1 MPSLA
6 TLTIIGLIV
15 LGVLIWL
22 FFRTRTGDLITE
34 MVEKRRP
41 TSRLVCRAD
50 YVEGLDR
57 IPVAIALTDDTF
69 YYENPDLQ
77 ASFELRRIEEIDYD
91 DEMLTGHA
99 ADAGH
104 RVMRLRSHGRAFEYL
119 LPRAEADKWAAA
131 LPPKHVGEEAARAV

>member
-6 TLTIIGLIV
+6 TLTIIGLVV

-41 TSRLVCRAD
+41 NSRLVCRAD
-50 YVEGLDR
+50 YVEGRDH
-57 IPVAIALTDDTF
+57 IPVALALTDDTF

-77 ASFELRRIEEIDYD
+77 ASFELRRIEEVDYD
-91 DEMLTGHA
+91 DELLTGHA
-99 ADAGH
+99 ADPAH
-104 RVMRLRSHGRAFEYL
+104 RVLRLRSHGRAFEYL
-119 LPRAEADKWAAA
+119 LARADADKWAAA
-131 LPPKHVGEEAARAV
+131 LPARHLDDQARAV